1 MVMDMAVYYVEIENM
16 RVAIV
21 EELLYT
27 ESDEWV
33 KPLDDDTIVVG
44 VTDYAQKML
53 KDVVGVELP
62 EVGASFNKGDPV
74 AVIESIKASADV
86 YSPADGEVIEVNE
99 RLLEEPE
106 LINRDPYGDGWIFK
120 MRIKEGLEGLLTHKE
135 YVDKLSKS

>member
-1 MVMDMAVYYVEIENM
+1 MAVYYIDVEGM
-16 RVAIV
+16 KVAIV
-21 EELLYT
+21 EELYYT

-33 KPLDDDTIVVG
+33 RVVEDDIVIVG

-86 YSPADGEVIEVNE
+86 YSPVEGEIIEVNE

-106 LINRDPYGDGWIFK
+106 LINKDPYGDGWIFK
-120 MRIKEGLEGLLTHKE
+120 MKIKNGLEGLLTHKE
-135 YVDKLSKS
+135 YVDKLLSKS